1 MKIHLSPAVWFD
13 ESLAETSNPHIR
25 LAWREEHRT
34 EGLQACLRLSHNS
47 GLHGSAWEIMDL

>member
-25 LAWREEHRT
+25 LASREEHRT
-34 EGLQACLRLSHNS
+34 QGLQACLRLSHNS